1 MAKLPQLESDQQVP
15 YVDPSFRKNFP
26 EAYDH
31 LVRIGRRNENS
42 YGKHDSIHRIIK
54 LDYLIQLIGE
64 KEMPFMNPKKAWK
77 DPFENPLSNL
87 NLVGSNGKEVELDSF
102 VNNVYGSC
110 WTARE
115 ETDYMWDYYTEAEE
129 NAVMIESTP
138 MRLLGNILKNT
149 DKKKYKKSNEF
160 LHRIS
165 RVRR

>member
-1 MAKLPQLESDQQVP
+1 
-15 YVDPSFRKNFP
+15 
-26 EAYDH
+26 
-31 LVRIGRRNENS
+31 
-42 YGKHDSIHRIIK
+42 
-54 LDYLIQLIGE
+54 
-64 KEMPFMNPKKAWK
+64 MPFMNPNKVWK

-87 NLVGSNGKEVELDSF
+87 NLIGSNEKEVELDSF

-138 MRLLGNILKNT
+138 MRLLGNILKNI
-149 DKKKYKKSNEF
+149 KKKKHKKSNEF